1 MTRRTQPFLSM
12 IENGKKVANLKLVR
26 EYASWCKLP
35 IYQIIMVAELWDD
48 PVYSN
53 LDDKIYRILHARM
66 ERKQIGARA

>member
-1 MTRRTQPFLSM
+1 MTGRTQPFLSM

-48 PVYSN
+48 PVYPK
-53 LDDKIYRILHARM
+53 L
-66 ERKQIGARA
+66 